1 MSIMA
6 IIFSSNNLPELQ
18 QYSVK
23 ERQQILAIASNKLV
37 TPQKLILNLI
47 KLFILIPPFIMIARL
62 DTWLLFI
69 PLIFVLVGYF
79 VLMRPISL
87 YFLRAHLPNA
97 IKQFTSNQ
105 NT

>member
-1 MSIMA
+1 MT

-23 ERQQILAIASNKLV
+23 ERQQILAIASNKLI

-62 DTWLLFI
+62 DTWLLFA

-79 VLMRPISL
+79 LLMRPISL
-87 YFLRAHLPNA
+87 YFLRSHLPKA
-97 IKQFTSNQ
+97 IQKFNKNQ
-105 NT
+105 SE